1 MEAKTQPTVRSY
13 QDLRVFQGA
22 MDGCIEVFS
31 ISKKFPPEERFSLT
45 DQVRRSSRSVCANL
59 AEAWRNRR
67 HKGAFIAKL
76 DDSLGEATETQVWL
90 EIARRCR
97 FLSDAESENL
107 VRVYDKISA
116 QLVSMIQT
124 SEKWLVPAPENRA
137 AATGAEG
144 RMA

>member
-137 AATGAEG
+137 AATRAEG

>member
-124 SEKWLVPAPENRA
+124 SEKWLVPAPENCA